1 LHRGIRW
8 ALLIP
13 QDFSTDFSDVPRS
26 KGLQAKSQD
35 VLDSEVRSGSNSRF
49 PIESVR
55 AAFPALTRTPGF
67 IFFDNAAGAQV
78 PQIVLD
84 AVNHHLL
91 ECNVQRGGR
100 YAKSREV
107 DATILRARQSV
118 ADLVN
123 ARDASE
129 IAFGMNATSF
139 IRLVSLAIGQ
149 TLGKRNE
156 VVVTDMD
163 HEANVAT
170 WLALERT
177 GARILWWKM
186 RDDGNL
192 HVDDLVP
199 LVSSTTRLVAC
210 TLASNAIGSIVDVAA
225 AAKVAHAGGAEIFL
239 DAVHYGPHG
248 LIDVQAFDCDYLVCS
263 GYKIFAPHMGFLW
276 GRRELLEKLP
286 TFREDFIPDEPPGKI
301 EAGTFIYENVA
312 GMDAAVRYLET
323 LGRSITGNRETA
335 KPKSR
340 RAALQLA
347 FRVIRTY
354 EESLSLEMLRVLND
368 CGAAVYG
375 VADKN
380 RIRERVP
387 TLCFDLPNV
396 SPARVAEELARK
408 NFGVRDGHM
417 YSPRLM
423 RRFGLAQENGAVRAS
438 LVHYNTVEEVRKFG
452 SALAEISGTDSTRNT
467 NSC

>member
-1 LHRGIRW
+1 LEIRV
-8 ALLIP
+8 
-13 QDFSTDFSDVPRS
+13 Q
-26 KGLQAKSQD
+26 G
-35 VLDSEVRSGSNSRF
+35 VLDPEIPPAVNF
-49 PIESVR
+49 PVETVR
-55 AAFPALTRTPGF
+55 ANFPALSRTPGF

-78 PQIVLD
+78 PQMVLD

-107 DATILRARQSV
+107 DEMILRARHSV

-149 TLGKRNE
+149 TFGERNE
-156 VVVTDMD
+156 IVVTEMD

-170 WLALERT
+170 WLALERN
-177 GARILWWKM
+177 GAKFRWWKM
-186 RDDGNL
+186 REDGNL

-210 TLASNAIGSIVDVAA
+210 TLASNAIGSIVDVTAA
-225 AAKVAHAGGAEIFL
+225 ARVAHRFGAELFL

-276 GRRELLEKLP
+276 GRRELLERLP

-312 GMDAAVRYLET
+312 GMDAAVRYLEM
-323 LGRSITGNRETA
+323 LGRSMSHA
-335 KPKSR
+335 SDKPQSR
-340 RAALQLA
+340 RAALQRALA
-347 FRVIRTY
+347 SIRAY
-354 EESLSLEMLRVLND
+354 EGSLSREMLRVLND
-368 CGAAVYG
+368 CAATIYG
-375 VADKN
+375 VADRE
-380 RIRERVP
+380 RIGERVP
-387 TLCFDLPNV
+387 TVCFNLPGRG
-396 SPARVAEELARK
+396 PASVTDDLAREG
-408 NFGVRDGHM
+408 FGVRDGHM
-417 YSPRLM
+417 YAPRLM
-423 RRFGLAQENGAVRAS
+423 KRLGLPKESGAVRAS
-438 LVHYNTVEEVRKFG
+438 LVHYNTLEEVHKFER
-452 SALAEISGTDSTRNT
+452 ALAKLKA
-467 NSC
+467 SC